1 MLLQHLNDFRPISLV
16 HSFAKPVTKVMANRL
31 APLLPKLVSANQSA
45 FVKKRKTYKTTLCLC
60 NKWLKS

>member
-45 FVKKRKTYKTTLCLC
+45 FVKKR
-60 NKWLKS
+60 NI